1 MTQLTIDQKNE
12 LVMKLLHY
20 FITVEGYNPIVL
32 HGAENELW
40 LENLDNPYKIVRIV
54 SNYIHN
60 NEQYNF
66 DLFKTK
72 KILDMIK
79 RKTFSLK
86 MRILNIFIDLGE
98 NVDLESTSFADCIY
112 IKNEADFSKYHFV
125 IEQFPA
131 IINKLKHDESGINLF
146 LKITND
152 INKKNEIDIK
162 KTNELFMPKRAY
174 ITYLLITINIFMF
187 MVLELFGEGSNNV
200 LTLLQNGALYP
211 PLVREGDYYR
221 LITCAFLHIGL
232 LHLLF
237 NCYALYVIGSQ
248 IESFYGKAKYII
260 IYLFSALIGSL
271 MSMLF
276 TDAISAGASGAI
288 FGLLGALLYF
298 GYHYRIY
305 LGNVMRS
312 QIIPLIIF
320 NLMLGF
326 ILVGIDNAAH
336 IGGLMGGILIS
347 MALGIKEKTS
357 LTDRINGTIM
367 SIIFLLFIIY
377 MAFVYAT

>member
-86 MRILNIFIDLGE
+86 MRNLNIFIDLGE

-112 IKNEADFSKYHFV
+112 IKNETDFSKYHFV

-131 IINKLKHDESGINLF
+131 IINKLNMMK
-146 LKITND
+146 
-152 INKKNEIDIK
+152 
-162 KTNELFMPKRAY
+162 
-174 ITYLLITINIFMF
+174 
-187 MVLELFGEGSNNV
+187 VV
-200 LTLLQNGALYP
+200 
-211 PLVREGDYYR
+211 
-221 LITCAFLHIGL
+221 
-232 LHLLF
+232 
-237 NCYALYVIGSQ
+237 
-248 IESFYGKAKYII
+248 
-260 IYLFSALIGSL
+260 
-271 MSMLF
+271 
-276 TDAISAGASGAI
+276 
-288 FGLLGALLYF
+288 
-298 GYHYRIY
+298 
-305 LGNVMRS
+305 
-312 QIIPLIIF
+312 
-320 NLMLGF
+320 
-326 ILVGIDNAAH
+326 
-336 IGGLMGGILIS
+336 
-347 MALGIKEKTS
+347 
-357 LTDRINGTIM
+357 
-367 SIIFLLFIIY
+367 
-377 MAFVYAT
+377 

>member
-112 IKNEADFSKYHFV
+112 IKNETDFSKYHFV

>member
-377 MAFVYAT
+377 IAFVYAT

>member
-1 MTQLTIDQKNE
+1 
-12 LVMKLLHY
+12 
-20 FITVEGYNPIVL
+20 
-32 HGAENELW
+32 
-40 LENLDNPYKIVRIV
+40 
-54 SNYIHN
+54 
-60 NEQYNF
+60 
-66 DLFKTK
+66 
-72 KILDMIK
+72 
-79 RKTFSLK
+79 
-86 MRILNIFIDLGE
+86 
-98 NVDLESTSFADCIY
+98 
-112 IKNEADFSKYHFV
+112 
-125 IEQFPA
+125 
-131 IINKLKHDESGINLF
+131 
-146 LKITND
+146 
-152 INKKNEIDIK
+152 
-162 KTNELFMPKRAY
+162 
-174 ITYLLITINIFMF
+174 MF